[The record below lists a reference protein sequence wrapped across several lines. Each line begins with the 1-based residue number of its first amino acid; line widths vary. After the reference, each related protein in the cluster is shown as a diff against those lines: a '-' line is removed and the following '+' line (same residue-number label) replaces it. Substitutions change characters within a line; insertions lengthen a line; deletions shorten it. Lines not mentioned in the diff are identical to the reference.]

1 MRINMDYW
9 NLTSVGLVLIGCSI
23 AVACTIIAALLL
35 GISIRIAPYLLITT
49 ALLIVMSAIL
59 IIYGEQKTNAGQ

>member
-1 MRINMDYW
+1 MESW

-23 AVACTIIAALLL
+23 TAAGTIIAALIL
-35 GISIRIAPYLLITT
+35 GISIPIAPYLLVAT

-59 IIYGEQKTNAGQ
+59 VIYGEQKSNVGQ

>member
-1 MRINMDYW
+1 MENW

-23 AVACTIIAALLL
+23 TAAGTIIAALIL
-35 GISIRIAPYLLITT
+35 GISIRIAPYLLVAT

-59 IIYGEQKTNAGQ
+59 VIYGEQKSNGGQ